1 MAVSKGDIVE
11 GQVRWGEGRREGG
24 RIEVGGR
31 RVVQSRPGREAEA
44 LKVSLMMSVVSEKVF
59 FSLDR

>member
-1 MAVSKGDIVE
+1 MYGPVW
-11 GQVRWGEGRREGG
+11 WGSGRREGG